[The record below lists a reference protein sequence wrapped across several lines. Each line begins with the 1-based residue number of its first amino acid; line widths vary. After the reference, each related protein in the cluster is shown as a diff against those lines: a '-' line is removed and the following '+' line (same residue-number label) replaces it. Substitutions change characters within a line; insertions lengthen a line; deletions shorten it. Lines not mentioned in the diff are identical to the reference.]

1 MFKVDT
7 GAEASILPRTVYN
20 RLQHKPKLLASNARI
35 ITYGA
40 KESIPVDGQCI
51 CQVTLMNGTT
61 RHLRFLVVP
70 FDEEPLLGLR
80 ATRHMDLIS
89 VAAVLIK
96 SPSSKHDAVLE
107 GAGKFDEKVEM
118 NSVVS
123 PFREIFGGIR
133 LLKSFLYTIHLKEE
147 AQAYAVATPRRV
159 PFPYYDKVK
168 QELDRMLAL
177 GVIKEETGPTEWVS
191 PMVLAPKPS
200 GAVRICV
207 DFTHLNK
214 WVTRERYQ
222 LPTTD
227 ELFAKLRGAKYFSTL
242 DACSGFWQIPL
253 SDESSRLTTFLT
265 PYGRFR
271 FTRLPFGL
279 NSGPEVF
286 HRAMRTI
293 LDGLE
298 GVESYIDDVLIWA
311 VTEEEH
317 NQRLRQVLERCKQHG
332 LQLNG
337 AKCTFGAQQVRYF
350 GHILTA
356 EGVRPTV
363 ANKGH
368 AKYKLQ

>member
-1 MFKVDT
+1 
-7 GAEASILPRTVYN
+7 
-20 RLQHKPKLLASNARI
+20 
-35 ITYGA
+35 
-40 KESIPVDGQCI
+40 
-51 CQVTLMNGTT
+51 
-61 RHLRFLVVP
+61 
-70 FDEEPLLGLR
+70 
-80 ATRHMDLIS
+80 
-89 VAAVLIK
+89 
-96 SPSSKHDAVLE
+96 
-107 GAGKFDEKVEM
+107 
-118 NSVVS
+118 
-123 PFREIFGGIR
+123 
-133 LLKSFLYTIHLKEE
+133 
-147 AQAYAVATPRRV
+147 
-159 PFPYYDKVK
+159 
-168 QELDRMLAL
+168 
-177 GVIKEETGPTEWVS
+177 
-191 PMVLAPKPS
+191 MVLAPKPS

-363 ANKGH
+363 AHKGH